1 MLITNVYFVLWKTTL
16 LYFAIVIFSPF
27 SYYQQFQNQSY
38 EKIHSLLLQTA
49 CIFSSDK
56 VAYKFLVA
64 SEDLHLYFRSLL
76 CGLLK
81 IFGVVNLKN
90 FKLRRWTGELGKILV
105 MLRDPVQQPHFYQEH
120 LVFMQPN

>member
-1 MLITNVYFVLWKTTL
+1 MLWKTTL

-56 VAYKFLVA
+56 VAYKFLVVV
-64 SEDLHLYFRSLL
+64 SEDLDLYFCSLM

-81 IFGVVNLKN
+81 IFGVVKLKS
-90 FKLRRWTGELGKILV
+90 FKLRRWIGE
-105 MLRDPVQQPHFYQEH
+105 
-120 LVFMQPN
+120 

>member
-1 MLITNVYFVLWKTTL
+1 MLWKTTL

-38 EKIHSLLLQTA
+38 EKIQSLLLQTA

-56 VAYKFLVA
+56 VAYKFLVVV
-64 SEDLHLYFRSLL
+64 SEDLDLYFCSLM

-81 IFGVVNLKN
+81 IFGVVSLKN
-90 FKLRRWTGELGKILV
+90 FKLRRWIGE
-105 MLRDPVQQPHFYQEH
+105 
-120 LVFMQPN
+120 